1 MAGTPPYPQEGADDL
16 WAALDFSEAD
26 GDGGESVL
34 DVFDGY
40 VPGDQT
46 GDTGSELNGIDTP
59 YEEDEE
65 LQSSL
70 FTITNPP
77 GTVTVSADLDG
88 RVQWVDLTAKVTH
101 MTEPHLAE
109 EILVIADLAR
119 QRARSAQYA
128 FISKAMRELGQDH
141 ATTRDFLGR
150 EMDLPSPDEAIAAAA
165 EVFATRYA
173 SDDD

>member
-1 MAGTPPYPQEGADDL
+1 MDGTPPYPQEGADDL
-16 WAALDFSEAD
+16 WAALDFSEAG
-26 GDGGESVL
+26 GDRGESAL
-34 DVFDGY
+34 DAFDGY
-40 VPGDQT
+40 VPSDET
-46 GDTGSELNGIDTP
+46 GDTP
-59 YEEDEE
+59 YEEDDE

-77 GTVTVSADLDG
+77 GTVTVSAYLDG
-88 RVQWVDLTAKVTH
+88 RVQRVDLTAKVTH

-128 FISKAMRELGQDH
+128 FISEAMRELGQDH

-150 EMDLPSPDEAIAAAA
+150 EMDLPSPDEAIAATAQ
-165 EVFATRYA
+165 VFAARYG
-173 SDDD
+173 SDHD